1 MEENNNNREFEK
13 SSNEMLA
20 PLIVL
25 VFFTVTAIIFYK
37 YNESI
42 SRENLINF
50 ILMSF
55 MTYLLI
61 YFRNVI
67 LKKSE
72 YTSIIFIILFLFIY
86 YFTF

>member
-1 MEENNNNREFEK
+1 MDENNNNEEFDK
-13 SSNEMLA
+13 NRNKMIA

-25 VFFTVTAIIFYK
+25 VFFTVTAIIFYN
-37 YNESI
+37 YNKSI

-55 MTYLLI
+55 MSYLLV

-67 LKKSE
+67 LKKNE
-72 YTSIIFIILFLFIY
+72 YSSIIFIILFLFIY